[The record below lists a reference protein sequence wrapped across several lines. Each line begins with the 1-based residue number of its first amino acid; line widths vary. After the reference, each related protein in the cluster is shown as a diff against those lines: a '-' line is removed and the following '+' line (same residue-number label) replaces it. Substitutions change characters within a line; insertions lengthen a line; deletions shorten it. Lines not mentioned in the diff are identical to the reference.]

1 MVPQRSN
8 ISPLWCHHATFFD
21 VVPSK
26 HVSTQTTNEGI
37 YKKELW
43 FGRTTNAL
51 HGFRSSSKHFL
62 SKYRDASTRSPFPHL
77 FFFLFSTLTKKV
89 NKFINPLIFSIS
101 FLFLLASNKQWP
113 ILYLVS
119 KEPTLL

>member
-37 YKKELW
+37 YKKNSGLEGQPMRLMV
-43 FGRTTNAL
+43 
-51 HGFRSSSKHFL
+51 SV
-62 SKYRDASTRSPFPHL
+62 PVP
-77 FFFLFSTLTKKV
+77 
-89 NKFINPLIFSIS
+89 SIS
-101 FLFLLASNKQWP
+101 FQNIATPQHVHPS
-113 ILYLVS
+113 
-119 KEPTLL
+119 PTSSFFSFQH